1 MSARGGL
8 RLTNGR
14 SRWRGIGVERN
25 VANGD
30 DVELLDAARRSHADG
45 IAFARLEKCAR
56 HRRNPAYVAA
66 PGVDLVDAH
75 DADRALV
82 AREVPHGDRCPEKH
96 ARFGVIVARHGGID
110 NFGVVEATNQEA
122 DAPID
127 LTQSLLAVDV
137 IAVLGSIAVA

>member
-1 MSARGGL
+1 MSARGRL

-14 SRWRGIGVERN
+14 SGSRGIGVERN

-30 DVELLDAARRSHADG
+30 DVELLDAARRSHDDG
-45 IAFARLEKCAR
+45 VTLARLEKCAR

-82 AREVPHGDRCPEKH
+82 APEAPHGDRCPEKH
-96 ARFGVIVARHGGID
+96 PRLGVLVARHGGID
-110 NFGVVEATNQEA
+110 DFGVVEATDQEA

-127 LTQSLLAVDV
+127 FAQSLLAIDV
-137 IAVLGSIAVA
+137 VAVLR